1 LEIKFLQI
9 EKLNPYANNARDNEK
24 AVDKVA
30 SSIKNYGF
38 KNPILID
45 GNNEIIAGHT
55 RLLAAK
61 KLGLNEVP
69 TILVDDLTPEQV
81 KAFRIADN
89 KTAEYAEWNFEL
101 LAQEMEE
108 LKLADYDLS
117 LTGFDMSEAEKL
129 MDELHKDDEP
139 EDDEFD
145 VDAALPENPIT
156 HKGDVWLL
164 GKHRLVCGD
173 STNEQDMSALMDG
186 KKARLIVTDPPYNVD
201 YTGKTKDALKIENDK
216 MDNDTFYGFLLAAY
230 TRMYEACDDG
240 ASIYVFH
247 ADSEGLNFRKAHK
260 ESGFKLSQCC
270 IWAKQAMVMGRQDYH
285 WMHEPVL
292 VGWKPTAGHYWNSDR
307 KQTTLWQFDRP
318 FRNEHHP
325 TTKPV
330 PLISYPIKNSSK
342 IGDIVLDSF
351 GGSGSTLIACEE
363 TDRVCYAMELDEKYV
378 DVIVNR
384 YISHVNNDAGVYLI
398 RDGKKLGY
406 HEVVAESAMSEVTCD
421 QVNRRGIW

>member
-1 LEIKFLQI
+1 MEIRWLDVNRLI
-9 EKLNPYANNARDNEK
+9 PYANNARDNEK
-24 AVDKVA
+24 AIDKVA
-30 SSIKNYGF
+30 SSIQNYGF

-45 GNNEIIAGHT
+45 SNHEIIAGHT

-101 LAQEMEE
+101 LAQEMQE
-108 LKLADYDLS
+108 LKSADYDLS
-117 LTGFDMSEAEKL
+117 LTGFDWSEAEKL
-129 MDELHKDDEP
+129 LDEFHTSDEP
-139 EDDEFD
+139 EEDDFD
-145 VDAALPENPIT
+145 VGAALPDEPIT
-156 HKGDVWLL
+156 RIGDVWIL
-164 GKHRLVCGD
+164 GKHRLMCGD
-173 STNEQDMSALMDG
+173 STSEQDMATLMDG

-216 MDNDTFYGFLLAAY
+216 MDNDQFYEFLLAAY
-230 TRMYEACDDG
+230 KRMYEVADDG

-247 ADSEGLNFRKAHK
+247 ADSEGLNFRKAFIGA
-260 ESGFKLSQCC
+260 GFKLAQCC
-270 IWAKQAMVMGRQDYH
+270 IWAKQVFVMGRQDYQ
-285 WMHEPVL
+285 WQHEPVL
-292 VGWKPTAGHYWNSDR
+292 YGWKPTAGHYWNSDR
-307 KQTTLWQFDRP
+307 KQTTIWQFDRP
-318 FRNEHHP
+318 FRNEYHP
-325 TTKPV
+325 TMKPV

-363 TDRVCYAMELDEKYV
+363 TDRVCYTMELDEKYA

-384 YISHVNNDAGVYLI
+384 YIFHVGSDSGVYLI
-398 RDGKKLGY
+398 REGQRYAYQD
-406 HEVVAESAMSEVTCD
+406 VVTESE
-421 QVNRRGIW
+421 G

>member
-1 LEIKFLQI
+1 LEIKYLNL
-9 EKLNPYANNARDNEK
+9 ELLNPYANNARFNEK

-30 SSIKNYGF
+30 SSIQSYGF

-61 KLGLNEVP
+61 KLGLKEVP

-117 LTGFDMSEAEKL
+117 LTGFDMSEAERL
-129 MDELHKDDEP
+129 MDELHKDDEQ
-139 EDDEFD
+139 EEDEFD

-156 HKGDVWLL
+156 QKGDIWLL
-164 GKHRLVCGD
+164 GKHRLMCGD
-173 STNEQDMSALMDG
+173 STSEIDMATLMDG
-186 KKARLIVTDPPYNVD
+186 KKARLIVTDPPYNVA
-201 YTGKTKDALKIENDK
+201 YVGKTKDALTIQNDK
-216 MDNDTFYGFLLAAY
+216 MDDEQFYECLLAAY
-230 TRMYEACDDG
+230 TRMYEVADDG

-247 ADSEGLNFRKAHK
+247 ADSEGLNFRMAFRDA
-260 ESGFKLSQCC
+260 GFKLTQCC
-270 IWAKQAMVMGRQDYH
+270 IWAKSSMCLGRQSYH
-285 WMHEPVL
+285 WKHEPIL
-292 VGWKPTAGHYWNSDR
+292 YGNKPTYKKYWNSDR
-307 KQTTLWQFDRP
+307 KQTTLWEFDKP
-318 FRNEHHP
+318 FRNEFHP
-325 TTKPV
+325 TMKPI

-363 TDRVCYAMELDEKYV
+363 TDRICYTMELDEKYA

-384 YISHVNNDAGVYLI
+384 YIAQVGGDSEVWLV
-398 RDGKKLGY
+398 RDGKRYGY
-406 HEVVAESAMSEVTCD
+406 QDVVAESEKSDFT
-421 QVNRRGIW
+421 

>member
-1 LEIKFLQI
+1 MEIKFLQI
-9 EKLNPYANNARDNEK
+9 ELLNPYANNARDNEK

-30 SSIKNYGF
+30 SSIQSYGF

-45 GNNEIIAGHT
+45 KNKEIIAGHT

-61 KLGLNEVP
+61 KLGIKEVP

-129 MDELHKDDEP
+129 LDELHKDDES
-139 EDDEFD
+139 EEDEFD
-145 VDAALPENPIT
+145 VDEVLPDKPIT
-156 HKGDVWLL
+156 RKGDVWLL
-164 GKHRLVCGD
+164 GKHRLMCGD
-173 STNEQDMSALMDG
+173 STSEQDMVTLMDG

-201 YTGKTKDALKIENDK
+201 YVGKTKDALKIENDK
-216 MDNDTFYGFLLAAY
+216 MDDDQFYEFLLAAY
-230 TRMYEACDDG
+230 KRMYEVADDG

-247 ADSEGLNFRKAHK
+247 ADSEGLNFRKAFI
-260 ESGFKLSQCC
+260 EAGFKLSQCC
-270 IWAKQAMVMGRQDYH
+270 IWSKQAMVMGRQDYH
-285 WMHEPVL
+285 WQHEPVL
-292 VGWKPTAGHYWNSDR
+292 YGWKPTSGHYWNADR

-318 FRNEHHP
+318 FRNEYHP
-325 TTKPV
+325 TMKPI
-330 PLISYPIKNSSK
+330 PLVSYPIKNSSK

-363 TDRVCYAMELDEKYV
+363 TDRICYTMELDEKYA

-384 YISHVNNDAGVYLI
+384 FISHVGGDSDVYLI
-398 RDGKKLGY
+398 RNGQKDGYK
-406 HEVVAESAMSEVTCD
+406 EVVAK
-421 QVNRRGIW
+421 

>member
-1 LEIKFLQI
+1 MEIKYLNL
-9 EKLNPYANNARDNEK
+9 ELLNPYANNARLNEK

-30 SSIKNYGF
+30 SSIKTYGF

-61 KLGLNEVP
+61 KLGLKEVP
-69 TILVDDLTPEQV
+69 TILVDDLTSEEV
-81 KAFRIADN
+81 KAYRIADN

-108 LKLADYDLS
+108 LKLADYDLG

-129 MDELHKDDEP
+129 MDEFNKENESE
-139 EDDEFD
+139 EDDFD
-145 VDAALPENPIT
+145 VDGALPENPIT
-156 HKGDVWLL
+156 QKGDIWLL
-164 GKHRLVCGD
+164 GKHRLLAGD
-173 STNEQDMSALMDG
+173 ATNEQDMETLMFG
-186 KKARLIVTDPPYNVD
+186 KKARLIVTDPPYNVA
-201 YTGKTKDALKIENDK
+201 YVGKTKDALTIQNDK
-216 MDNDTFYGFLLAAY
+216 MDDEQFYEFLLAAY
-230 TRMYEACDDG
+230 TRMYEVADDG

-247 ADSEGLNFRKAHK
+247 ADSEGLNFRMAYK

-270 IWAKQAMVMGRQDYH
+270 IWKKQTLVLSRQDYH
-285 WMHEPVL
+285 WLHEAIL
-292 VGWKPTAGHYWNSDR
+292 YGWKPTGSHYWNSDR
-307 KQTTLWQFDRP
+307 KQTTVWEFDRP
-318 FRNEHHP
+318 FRSEHHP
-325 TTKPV
+325 TSKPV

-363 TDRVCYAMELDEKYV
+363 TDRICYTMELDEKYA

-384 YISHVNNDAGVYLI
+384 YIAHVGGDIGVFLI
-398 RDGKKLGY
+398 RDGQRY
-406 HEVVAESAMSEVTCD
+406 TYQEVVAESARSEVSCAD
-421 QVNRRGIW
+421 